1 MRARAG
7 RGPAALRLG
16 ADRRGRR
23 DHPSVPPR
31 GPGLLQHREDLVGRA
46 AEPGVGQLKITLLTI
61 SKLGQAPEA
70 ALARGYAE
78 RATASGRSL
87 GLGPVEIVEAEAK
100 KPGKAAEAEVL
111 APHLKDAHVIACD
124 EHGKAR
130 TSRAFASEIAKLR
143 DDGVRRLVLVIGGA
157 DGLDPGVLK
166 AANATMAFGPQTW
179 PHALARVMLAEQ
191 VYRAVTILSGSP
203 YHRD

>member
-1 MRARAG
+1 MAR
-7 RGPAALRLG
+7 
-16 ADRRGRR
+16 D
-23 DHPSVPPR
+23 
-31 GPGLLQHREDLVGRA
+31 
-46 AEPGVGQLKITLLTI
+46 
-61 SKLGQAPEA
+61 
-70 ALARGYAE
+70 YAE
-78 RATASGRSL
+78 RATAAGRQL
-87 GLGPVEIVEAEAK
+87 GLGPVEIIEVEAK

-130 TSRAFASEIAKLR
+130 TSRDFATEVARLR

-157 DGLDPGVLK
+157 DGLDTAVVE
-166 AANATMAFGPQTW
+166 AADATLAFGVQTW
-179 PHALARVMLAEQ
+179 PHALVRAMLAEQ